1 VELIEP
7 TDAGYDRLR
16 VVFDGRVEARPAAI
30 ARCAARAD
38 VEEALALASERGWD
52 VTVRGGGTSA
62 AAVRDGALVL
72 DLSGMNGVAV
82 DPGARTARAGGGT
95 TWAQLDA
102 ATAEHGLAAPGA
114 RVSSLGVAGTALGAG
129 SGWLQRPLG
138 PTGDAVRSADRVG
151 APAGESAPAP
161 AGESAPAPT
170 GESAPAPT
178 HESAPAPTGASA
190 PAVIVELEL
199 ALHPVGPEL
208 LCGFLGFP
216 RERAADIA
224 RAYRDAM
231 AEAPPEVGGGLLLHA
246 GRGGA
251 CQIVWCFAGDA
262 ADGERALAPLRALR
276 PSLDAVGMNEY
287 RAFQAAY
294 DLHHPFGMRA
304 DWRSGTIG
312 APSEHVLDSALEA
325 ASAPA
330 SALSFLLLRPLR
342 DGWAYDCLGLWPPL
356 PDLDAG
362 NEAWVD
368 RVVTALA

>member
-7 TDAGYDRLR
+7 ADAGYDRPR
-16 VVFDGRVEARPAAI
+16 AVFDGRDEARPAAI
-30 ARCAARAD
+30 ALCAARAD
-38 VEEALALASERGWD
+38 AEEALALAGERGWD

-82 DPGARTARAGGGT
+82 DAAARTVQAGGGT

-138 PTGDAVRSADRVG
+138 STGDAVRSADRIG
-151 APAGESAPAP
+151 APAGAPAP
-161 AGESAPAPT
+161 DMNVESPP
-170 GESAPAPT
+170 G
-178 HESAPAPTGASA
+178 
-190 PAVIVELEL
+190 VIAELEL
-199 ALHPVGPEL
+199 ALQPVGPQL

-251 CQIVWCFAGDA
+251 CLIVWCFAGDA
-262 ADGERALAPLRALR
+262 AAGERAFAPLRALR
-276 PSLDAVGMNEY
+276 SSLDAVGVNEY

-312 APSEHVLDSALEA
+312 ALSGDVLDAALEA

-330 SALSFLLLRPLR
+330 SALSYLLLRPLR

-356 PDLDAG
+356 PELDAG

-368 RVVTALA
+368 RVVSALA